1 MNKSFELRFAG
12 SGGQGVI
19 LASIIL
25 AEAALKE
32 PLNVAQSQSYGPEAR
47 GGMCKADVVIANS
60 DIDFPQVEEADC
72 LLALTQESLDK
83 YMNIVRKD
91 GVIVTDSKMD
101 ISQCKNG
108 EKIIAVAILDTASE
122 VVGNEM
128 TANIVAL
135 GALNA
140 AMNLVSEE
148 NLEEAV
154 LKHVPAKTKDLN
166 IRALNEG
173 RKLILGG

>member
-25 AEAALKE
+25 AEAVLKE
-32 PLNVAQSQSYGPEAR
+32 SLNVAQSQSYGPEAR
-47 GGMCKADVVIANS
+47 GGMCKADVVISNDA
-60 DIDFPQVEEADC
+60 IDFPQVEEADC
-72 LLALTQESLDK
+72 LLALTQESFDK
-83 YMNIVRKD
+83 YMHIVRKG
-91 GVIVTDSKMD
+91 GVIVTDSKLD
-101 ISQCKNG
+101 IPQCENG
-108 EKIIAVAILDTASE
+108 EKIISVAILETASE
-122 VVGNEM
+122 VIGNEM

-140 AMNLVSEE
+140 ALNLVSEE
-148 NLEEAV
+148 NLEAAV

-173 RKLILGG
+173 KKLILGE